1 MNGAL
6 GDVNSLY
13 YGDHCCEHHHFN
25 NASVTFSTKVLEE
38 HLRKLYNGFDTD
50 KGIEVTAWREVL
62 RIMNE
67 GVVEGLSNA
76 KEPPTHATEFY
87 KAIKHSNA
95 VFSAFKVHAMDKEM
109 ARRLYD
115 GKGNLKTYAEWRK
128 DIAGIASHYT
138 GAWLRTEYNTAIAR
152 AHFAAEWKE
161 FERNKDVMPNLRWMP
176 TTSPHPDVVHRKF
189 WEKKLT
195 LPIEHPFWKENHPG
209 NRWNC
214 SCMLQATDEPANPE
228 VLGEMV
234 LPVPAKGLENNPGTD
249 GVIINDTH
257 PYFPSSCGKCHFY
270 KPTLKNRLQR
280 LFRNEEK
287 DCNNCSYV
295 NKEIIKVETEGKISS
310 RLVGV
315 HIYI

>member
-1 MNGAL
+1 MIRN
-6 GDVNSLY
+6 
-13 YGDHCCEHHHFN
+13 
-25 NASVTFSTKVLEE
+25 KV
-38 HLRKLYNGFDTD
+38 
-50 KGIEVTAWREVL
+50 
-62 RIMNE
+62 
-67 GVVEGLSNA
+67 
-76 KEPPTHATEFY
+76 
-87 KAIKHSNA
+87 
-95 VFSAFKVHAMDKEM
+95 
-109 ARRLYD
+109 
-115 GKGNLKTYAEWRK
+115 
-128 DIAGIASHYT
+128 
-138 GAWLRTEYNTAIAR
+138 WLRTEYNTAIAQ

-161 FERNKDVMPNLRWMP
+161 FKRNKDVMPNLRWMP

-195 LPIEHPFWKENHPG
+195 LPIEHPFWKENHPS

-310 RLVGV
+310 RLVEV